1 VMRNSVVRSI
11 TANPWTSIHDA
22 LLGISALCVAGLL
35 AIEYDLFRFGEE
47 LTVHE
52 RRITLA
58 EAIGLTVLLAI
69 CIAVFIYR
77 RIHEQRSD
85 GARRAAV
92 EDEMRELRDQA
103 MRDPLTDLANRRAIL
118 GRLNELEEDGRSH
131 AFFLLDLNDFK
142 GVNDRFGHTAGDNV
156 LQVVAERFK
165 RATRPSDLLA
175 RLGGDEFAILAYD
188 VDRAGAEAV
197 GTRFIGTLENRIW
210 VDGVG
215 HDIGV
220 SAGAVLIPRD
230 GVAAAEIL
238 ANADVAMYRAK
249 AAERS
254 TLVFFCD
261 LNDEAA
267 LSPSTL
273 A

>member
-1 VMRNSVVRSI
+1 MMRHSLLRSI

-22 LLGISALCVAGLL
+22 LLGVSVLCVAGLL
-35 AIEYDLFRFGEE
+35 AIEFDLFRFGEE
-47 LTVHE
+47 LTAEE
-52 RRITLA
+52 RRISVA
-58 EAIGLTVLLAI
+58 EAIALTVLLAI

-77 RIHEQRSD
+77 RVQEQRSES
-85 GARRAAV
+85 ARRAAV

-118 GRLNELEEDGRSH
+118 GRLNELEEDGRTH

-165 RATRPSDLLA
+165 RVTRPSDLLA

-197 GTRFIGTLENRIW
+197 GTRFIATLANMIW

-215 HDIGV
+215 HEVGV
-220 SAGAVLIPRD
+220 SIGAVMIPND
-230 GVAAAEIL
+230 GVAAPEIL

-249 AAERS
+249 AAGQS
-254 TLVFFCD
+254 TLVFFRD
-261 LNDEAA
+261 RNDETATPPRA
-267 LSPSTL
+267 IS
-273 A
+273 